1 MGRWELVL
9 FRGLKDGCLRR
20 NRDETYLLDVSSF
33 FWWVAR
39 RSRIVYAH
47 PTCVWTC
54 MAALPSAHNS
64 FNRTRGWRKQ
74 TERKKEY
81 DENKNK
87 ERRCSESVVCI
98 ATTGKCERVVRLL

>member
-1 MGRWELVL
+1 MTKHNCWTCHL
-9 FRGLKDGCLRR
+9 FFDIDFASDQATG
-20 NRDETYLLDVSSF
+20 
-33 FWWVAR
+33 WVAR

-98 ATTGKCERVVRLL
+98 ATTGKCERVARLL